1 MWNDEW
7 VFVMST
13 KGSLYYKSYEKAEVD
28 QLNYVELHIFEETL
42 TAPPYRI
49 DVEIQI
55 NDMCL
60 RGVLNF
66 DSIKELKHH
75 GIIPKDRMEFHQ
87 ENLRDRV

>member
-1 MWNDEW
+1 
-7 VFVMST
+7 MST
-13 KGSLYYKSYEKAEVD
+13 KGSLFYKKYKPKEINYCE
-28 QLNYVELHIFEETL
+28 LNIFEETL

-60 RGVLNF
+60 RGVLNL
-66 DSIKELKHH
+66 DSIEELKYH
-75 GIIPKDRMEFHQ
+75 GIIPKDRVEFHQ